1 MKKQILL
8 LCLII
13 ASSTIWSQKD
23 IRIPSMDELLS
34 EEKQNLKAPLE
45 KDLGV
50 TIWSDNFDDPATW
63 AIDNN
68 GLGGVEY
75 GWNINDVSEGWYSS
89 GGINSTSGGNYAELV
104 NGDPIAGTQELD
116 VTFTMTTVDPIDVV
130 GLAGTNQVTLEFEQY
145 GARFNDLQQI
155 LISTDGVVFE
165 PIGDNLDKPVL
176 SQSGG
181 SAYPNPDL
189 KQINLGTIL
198 TATNDPIWIR
208 FSWTTN
214 YPGSSTNPNVW
225 VTYGW
230 YIDDVKLVT
239 NPDHD
244 LEITDTYWGTEGLY
258 YYRIPTTQVAPID
271 FQVSVFNG
279 GIETQN
285 NTQLNVDINSG
296 VFTGTSDPTS
306 VAPLDTVNLTLS
318 TQFTPPASTMNY
330 TITQSISSDSTDDVP
345 SNNQISNVTFYVTD
359 YIYARDNNDPSGSTS
374 NGTDGF
380 EVGNLFDI
388 WNDQELK
395 ALTVR
400 LPGGTNGAT
409 VGTEFYMKLYSL
421 DPNTGDFVYEMES
434 DPIIVEQNML
444 NQNLTIPLVSPVFL
458 LANTTYLAVAGCY
471 TEGFRVSNA
480 GGSVPQTSFFYDWS
494 NETWYYTTST
504 PMVRMDF
511 DPTIGIEENNVN
523 IQVGSVFPNPANE
536 EAMLKLNL
544 ANASILDISV
554 TDMYGKVISSNTMN
568 SQAGQNEYL
577 VNTKGLTSG
586 LYCIHISD
594 GVNTITRK
602 FTKK

>member
-214 YPGSSTNPNVW
+214 YPC
-225 VTYGW
+225 
-230 YIDDVKLVT
+230 L
-239 NPDHD
+239 
-244 LEITDTYWGTEGLY
+244 LY
-258 YYRIPTTQVAPID
+258 
-271 FQVSVFNG
+271 
-279 GIETQN
+279 
-285 NTQLNVDINSG
+285 
-296 VFTGTSDPTS
+296 TS
-306 VAPLDTVNLTLS
+306 
-318 TQFTPPASTMNY
+318 
-330 TITQSISSDSTDDVP
+330 P
-345 SNNQISNVTFYVTD
+345 SP
-359 YIYARDNNDPSGSTS
+359 RD
-374 NGTDGF
+374 
-380 EVGNLFDI
+380 
-388 WNDQELK
+388 
-395 ALTVR
+395 
-400 LPGGTNGAT
+400 
-409 VGTEFYMKLYSL
+409 
-421 DPNTGDFVYEMES
+421 
-434 DPIIVEQNML
+434 
-444 NQNLTIPLVSPVFL
+444 
-458 LANTTYLAVAGCY
+458 
-471 TEGFRVSNA
+471 
-480 GGSVPQTSFFYDWS
+480 
-494 NETWYYTTST
+494 
-504 PMVRMDF
+504 
-511 DPTIGIEENNVN
+511 
-523 IQVGSVFPNPANE
+523 
-536 EAMLKLNL
+536 
-544 ANASILDISV
+544 
-554 TDMYGKVISSNTMN
+554 
-568 SQAGQNEYL
+568 
-577 VNTKGLTSG
+577 
-586 LYCIHISD
+586 
-594 GVNTITRK
+594 
-602 FTKK
+602 